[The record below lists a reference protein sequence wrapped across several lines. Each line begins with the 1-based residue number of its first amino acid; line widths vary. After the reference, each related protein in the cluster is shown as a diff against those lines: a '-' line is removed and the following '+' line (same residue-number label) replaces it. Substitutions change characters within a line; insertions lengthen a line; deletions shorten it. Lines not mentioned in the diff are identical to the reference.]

1 MRKTLAALLLFA
13 ATSAFAHGGH
23 VHNILGTV
31 QTVSASSI
39 VLQKTDGSAVTVA
52 LTDATK
58 YEMAGQPASS
68 ADLVAG
74 ARVSVHV
81 ANDSK
86 TAVTVKIA
94 APKKD

>member
-1 MRKTLAALLLFA
+1 MRKLIAALFLLA
-13 ATSAFAHGGH
+13 TTSAFAHGGH

-31 QTVSASSI
+31 KTLEASSI
-39 VLQKTDGSAVTVA
+39 VLQKTDGSNVTVV
-52 LTDATK
+52 LTDSTK
-58 YEMAGQPASS
+58 YEMAGQPATS

-81 ANDSK
+81 ANDSR

-94 APKKD
+94 APKKN